1 MSTTAGGLFGCDIVT
16 VRPSVRL
23 RYQETLN
30 LSLSYSRNDI
40 DLPAGSTITNL
51 TSARIGYNLSPR
63 VFLQGLIQHNDS
75 AGLWSSNLRFGWL
88 RDANTGLFLVY
99 NDIEGISDYVPVGAG
114 RSLILKFSYLLDV
127 LN

>member
-1 MSTTAGGLFGCDIVT
+1 M
-16 VRPSVRL
+16 
-23 RYQETLN
+23 
-30 LSLSYSRNDI
+30 
-40 DLPAGSTITNL
+40 
-51 TSARIGYNLSPR
+51 
-63 VFLQGLIQHNDS
+63 QHNDS

-114 RSLILKFSYLLDV
+114 RSLILKFSYLLNV